1 MPAAELAQKQV
12 GKMTG
17 IADVMQDDRA
27 ADLAGVV
34 DDQISKAKHALG
46 NAGRHGDV
54 LNLAEGNVPGRPSDQ
69 ASVDFEF

>member
-1 MPAAELAQKQV
+1 MPAPELAQKQI
-12 GKMTG
+12 GKMTW
-17 IADVMQDDRA
+17 IADVMQDDGA

-54 LNLAEGNVPGRPSDQ
+54 LNLAEGNVAGGARDQ
-69 ASVDFEF
+69 ASVDL